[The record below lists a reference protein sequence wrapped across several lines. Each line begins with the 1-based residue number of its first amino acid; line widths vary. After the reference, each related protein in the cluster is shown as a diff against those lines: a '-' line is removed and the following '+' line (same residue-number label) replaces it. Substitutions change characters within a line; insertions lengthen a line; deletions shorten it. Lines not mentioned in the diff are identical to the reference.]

1 MEHYSNFDLPAII
14 YLLEKNGEDWAKDFA
29 QNIVAVAGMKLNE
42 DSLLVRCLTE
52 AYSRVVIYPTRSLEK
67 FEGSQVSEEAKIEE
81 EKRARKINF
90 ASMRKMDELKKEG
103 KVILVFP
110 SGTRYRP
117 GKPET
122 KKGLK
127 EIDSYLRLFDIVL
140 PVTINGICLAINPE
154 APEDMTSDLV
164 LQDVMTLTAHPVLE
178 CKAFRKQ
185 VLDSLPQDEPDP
197 KQKIIDKI
205 MEILEIQH
213 NQIEES
219 RSK

>member
-1 MEHYSNFDLPAII
+1 M
-14 YLLEKNGEDWAKDFA
+14 
-29 QNIVAVAGMKLNE
+29 
-42 DSLLVRCLTE
+42 
-52 AYSRVVIYPTRSLEK
+52 
-67 FEGSQVSEEAKIEE
+67 
-81 EKRARKINF
+81 
-90 ASMRKMDELKKEG
+90 
-103 KVILVFP
+103 ILVFP

-178 CKAFRKQ
+178 CKSFRKQ